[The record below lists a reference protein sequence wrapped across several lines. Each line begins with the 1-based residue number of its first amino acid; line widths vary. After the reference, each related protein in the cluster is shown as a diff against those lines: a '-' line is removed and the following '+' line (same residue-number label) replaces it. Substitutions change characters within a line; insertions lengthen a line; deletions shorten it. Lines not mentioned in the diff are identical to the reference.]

1 MKEVAMGCAFTRIA
15 RRYPALEPELEALM
29 ARYPDL
35 QDTPL
40 FLNTLW
46 AILDEC
52 PQAFTRPLPP
62 QSQGDAA
69 LLQTLMY
76 LKNRKPTMHIVGWLA
91 DYQQKMQTQAMRFA
105 GNLGLPGMNRESL
118 DLLLRCA
125 ARIAE
130 DSRRSRAAKLH
141 RPKRI

>member
-1 MKEVAMGCAFTRIA
+1 MGYVFTRIA

-29 ARYPDL
+29 VRYPDL
-35 QDTPL
+35 QGMSL

-62 QSQGDAA
+62 QNQGDAA

-76 LKNRKPTMHIVGWLA
+76 LKNRKPTMRIVGWLA
-91 DYQQKMQTQAMRFA
+91 DYQQKMQAQALRFA
-105 GNLGLPGMNRESL
+105 GNLGLPDMNRESL

-125 ARIAE
+125 TRIAE
-130 DSRRSRAAKLH
+130 ESRRSLRAKPRRLKLL
-141 RPKRI
+141 